1 MNKIMLSLSSI
12 FSGLEYST
20 VNNTSI
26 NENFKVNVFESMDSF
41 VEILTINQ
49 MIYFEQMYTGLL
61 NHVDNSC

>member
-1 MNKIMLSLSSI
+1 MFSLSSI

-61 NHVDNSC
+61 NHVDNRC